1 MSNSEIRKSRLI
13 FAYFCILA
21 VFVTIIIR
29 MFFVVLTGDK
39 IKVSGIYDEKGVIK
53 RGDILDRNNTLVAT
67 DLQTKSLYVSTVLV
81 KDPEAIARKVSEIF
95 SDLPYS
101 EVLKK
106 ITDGKNSKQWV
117 LIKRNLTPA
126 QSEIVK
132 NLKIAGLLFEDDRIR
147 VYPQKS
153 IASHIIGYV
162 DLDRKGLAGIEMEY
176 NKELE
181 KKSENLQLAMDVRVQ
196 DILNNE
202 LTNAIDEFHA
212 KAAAGII
219 INVNNGE
226 ILALSSLPEFNL
238 NLQHEANQDQR
249 FNRVTNGVYELGS
262 VLKIFTNALAFE
274 ENLVKINDVFNVSE
288 PIKYGRFT
296 IRDDHSVKDEMTVAE
311 IFAYSSN
318 IGTVQI
324 AQKIGAEKQKDFLE
338 KIGLLKKLNV
348 KFPGLGHPIYPKNW
362 REINLFTI
370 SYGHGIAITPLH
382 IAMSTAAMVN
392 GGILYD
398 PSFLKLNKQPD
409 GKRVIKESTSNVM
422 RVLMRQVAT
431 SGTGRFANVEGYEVA
446 GKTGTAERAEF
457 GSYNEKQTIASF
469 VAAFPISK
477 PKYLVYI
484 LFDRPNSAFNTGGM
498 VAAPVA
504 GRIVKN
510 IAPILGVTPS
520 ESVISPMKE
529 EIIKENH

>member
-1 MSNSEIRKSRLI
+1 MQNSDIKKSRLI
-13 FAYFCILA
+13 FVYFCILA
-21 VFVTIIIR
+21 VFLVVILR
-29 MFFVVLTGDK
+29 LFFVVLTGDK
-39 IKVSGIYDEKGVIK
+39 VKVSGIYDEKGIAK

-81 KDPEAIARKVSEIF
+81 KDPEAIAKKVSEIF
-95 SDLPYS
+95 SDLSYQ

-106 ITDGKNSKQWV
+106 ISDGKNSKQWI
-117 LIKRNLTPA
+117 LIKRNLSPA
-126 QSEIVK
+126 QSEIVQ

-153 IASHIIGYV
+153 IASHIIGYA

-176 NKELE
+176 NKELG
-181 KKSENLQLAMDVRVQ
+181 KKGTDLRLAMDVRVQ

-202 LTNAIDEFHA
+202 LSNAVNEFHA
-212 KAAAGII
+212 KAAAGIVL
-219 INVNNGE
+219 NVNNGE
-226 ILALSSLPEFNL
+226 ILALSSLPEFDL
-238 NLQHEANQDQR
+238 NLQQEATLDQR

-262 VLKIFTNALAFE
+262 VFKIFTNALAFE
-274 ENLVKINDVFNVSE
+274 ENIVKMNDKFNVHD

-296 IRDDHSVKDEMTVAE
+296 IRDDHAVKDEMTVAE

-324 AQKIGAEKQKDFLE
+324 AQKIGAEKQKDFLQ
-338 KIGLLKKLNV
+338 KLGLLKKLNV

-362 REINLFTI
+362 REINLYTI

-382 IAMSTAAMVN
+382 IATATAAMVN

-398 PSFLKLNKQPD
+398 PSFLKLKAQPA
-409 GKRVIKESTSNVM
+409 GRRVIKESTSDMM
-422 RVLMRQVAT
+422 RVLMRKVAVE
-431 SGTGRFANVEGYEVA
+431 GTGKFANADGYEVA

-457 GSYNEKQTIASF
+457 GSYNERQTIASF

-484 LFDRPNSAFNTGGM
+484 LFDRPNSTFNTGGM

-504 GRIVKN
+504 GRIIKN
-510 IAPILGVTPS
+510 IAPILGVKPS
-520 ESVISPMKE
+520 E
-529 EIIKENH
+529 IKENLN